1 MVHFMGKA
9 YPSVQIFKNPTLEK
23 FTHVHPITP
32 LIVWTPVIAY
42 LIYLSFAVD
51 HLPLVTI
58 VAWVAAAL
66 FIWTLVE
73 YLLHRYIFH
82 FKPKNPTQE
91 FIEFIIHG
99 NHHEDPNDPSRLVM
113 PPVAAIIIAIP
124 LYLLSRMALGPVLVH
139 PFFGAF
145 LIGYLIYDYTHY
157 AIHHF
162 RPRTRF
168 GKMVKQN
175 HMAHHFVGHHSRWG
189 VSSPLWDYVFG
200 TIEEAKSDKK
210 RVVRHGS

>member
-1 MVHFMGKA
+1 MAKA

-23 FTHVHPITP
+23 LTHVHPITP
-32 LIVWTPVIAY
+32 LIVWAPVIAY
-42 LIYLSFAVD
+42 LFYLSAAVD
-51 HLPLVTI
+51 RLAPLTI
-58 VAWVAAAL
+58 VGWMAAGL
-66 FIWTLVE
+66 FIWTLSE
-73 YLLHRYIFH
+73 YLLHRWIFH
-82 FKPKNPTQE
+82 FKPQNPTQE

-99 NHHEDPNDPSRLVM
+99 NHHEDPNDPTRLVM
-113 PPVAAIIIAIP
+113 PPVAAILIAIP
-124 LYLLSRMALGPVLVH
+124 LFSLSRLALGPVLVH
-139 PFFGAF
+139 PFFCSF

-175 HMAHHFVGHHSRWG
+175 HMSHHFVSHHSRWG

-200 TIEEAKSDKK
+200 TIEESKGQTK

>member
-1 MVHFMGKA
+1 MAKA
-9 YPSVQIFKNPTLEK
+9 YPSVQIFKNPNLEK
-23 FTHVHPITP
+23 LTHVHPITP
-32 LIVWTPVIAY
+32 LIVWAPVIAY
-42 LIYLSFAVD
+42 FLYVSAAVD
-51 HLPLVTI
+51 HLATLTI
-58 VAWVAAAL
+58 GAWMAAGL
-66 FIWTLVE
+66 FIWTLSE
-73 YLLHRYIFH
+73 YLLHRFIFH
-82 FKPKNPTQE
+82 FKPQNPTQE

-99 NHHEDPNDPSRLVM
+99 NHHADPNDPTRLVM
-113 PPVAAIIIAIP
+113 PPVAAILIAIP
-124 LYLLSRMALGPVLVH
+124 LFSLFRLALGPVLVH
-139 PFFGAF
+139 PFFCAF

-175 HMAHHFVGHHSRWG
+175 HMSHHFVSHHALWG

-200 TIEEAKSDKK
+200 SLEESRGEKK